1 MLRSGVS
8 GIAGTSVRLRPE
20 RVSEI
25 KSEWV
30 AGITGIGTCGLHGS
44 LGTLHTAR
52 SATASSPCATP
63 GTGGW
68 LGLTRPGLPPG
79 K

>member
-30 AGITGIGTCGLHGS
+30 AGITGIGTIGESRLF
-44 LGTLHTAR
+44 
-52 SATASSPCATP
+52 
-63 GTGGW
+63 
-68 LGLTRPGLPPG
+68 
-79 K
+79 